1 MNWSGYISESL
12 KDIKVFM
19 GRDINICI
27 NYPTPRGDQRE
38 TKNCLLNGG
47 NNRWSPQKKEHG
59 LHIGNTSLSVVK
71 VEG

>member
-47 NNRWSPQKKEHG
+47 NNRWSPQRIILTRIPSSED
-59 LHIGNTSLSVVK
+59 TERK
-71 VEG
+71 V

>member
-12 KDIKVFM
+12 KDIKVIM

-47 NNRWSPQKKEHG
+47 NNRWSPQRYVRTDGE
-59 LHIGNTSLSVVK
+59 ISS
-71 VEG
+71 